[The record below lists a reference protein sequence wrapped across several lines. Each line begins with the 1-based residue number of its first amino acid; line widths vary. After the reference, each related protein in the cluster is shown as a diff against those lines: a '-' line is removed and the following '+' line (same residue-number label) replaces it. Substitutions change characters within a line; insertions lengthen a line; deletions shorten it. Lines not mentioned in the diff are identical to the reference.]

1 MASKVSYPWPRALAK
16 PACLERLAITSPPV
30 AGAGAPG
37 SSCSFL
43 PGKAD
48 ARGDAVQVPVRELVA
63 VGAEL
68 AGQGS
73 LADPFAAGG
82 SGLEDQARLAQQV
95 AVRAGTG
102 LAARWAAGAGD
113 VLRG

>member
-1 MASKVSYPWPRALAK
+1 MASKVSYPWPRALAR
-16 PACLERLAITSPPV
+16 PAWPERLPITSPPV
-30 AGAGAPG
+30 AGAGRRG
-37 SSCSFL
+37 SSCGFL
-43 PGKAD
+43 LGQAD
-48 ARGDAVQVPVRELVA
+48 ARGDAGQVPVRELVA
-63 VGAEL
+63 VGAEP

-82 SGLEDQARLAQQV
+82 SGPEDQARLAQQV

-102 LAARWAAGAGD
+102 PAARWAAGAGD